1 MDYVA
6 LKVSRV
12 IGLITKLRYFVPTH
26 TLLTIYRSFIAPY
39 LTYGLVAWGQA
50 SKSSFDKLLKPQ
62 KRAVLFI
69 YFSNRNEHAI
79 PLSVDANILPLTFSY
94 YESIAKLMYD
104 VRNGISP
111 KSIQAL
117 FEYVSGIHQYN
128 TRSSECHNFYIK
140 HSRLSI
146 YANSFSR
153 IGAKLWNEI
162 PLSLRNLPKNTFDRK
177 IKQNLTNILNAEGYY
192 IDVPEII
199 LKMKSF
205 SVQIST

>member
-79 PLSVDANILPLTFSY
+79 PLSVDANILPLTFCY

-140 HSRLSI
+140 HSRRLSI

-153 IGAKLWNEI
+153 IGAKL
-162 PLSLRNLPKNTFDRK
+162 
-177 IKQNLTNILNAEGYY
+177 
-192 IDVPEII
+192 
-199 LKMKSF
+199 
-205 SVQIST
+205 